1 MEASQ
6 TNSLTNYMKIP
17 IVLAFLAFSFNL
29 QCQEIKIAED
39 STKKNQLFEF
49 SFGQSLLF
57 ISNSKSIDIHN
68 NQAVVVP
75 TSSILFF
82 VEMRPQKRFRIPIF
96 LNLPI
101 ETKQFL
107 VNNILVNERASPTFG
122 TGIEFKCFQIN
133 LGEKSKIDF
142 EIGPLASF
150 LLNTNNVIRLVPVL
164 AGRFRIMRGEN
175 FVMYIGG
182 TYSIGI
188 NTWGLLYGTGTIF

>member
-1 MEASQ
+1 
-6 TNSLTNYMKIP
+6 MKLIF
-17 IVLAFLAFSFNL
+17 ILAFIVIS
-29 QCQEIKIAED
+29 
-39 STKKNQLFEF
+39 STIQGQKSKPAKDTTNTNQLFEL

-57 ISNSKSIDIHN
+57 ISNSKSVDIRN

-82 VEMRPQKRFRIPIF
+82 IEMRPQKRVRIPVFI
-96 LNLPI
+96 NLPT

-122 TGIEFKCFQIN
+122 TGFEFKCFQLN

-150 LLNTNNVIRLVPVL
+150 LLNKNKVVRFVPVM
-164 AGRFRIMRGEN
+164 AGRIRIMRGEN

-188 NTWGLLYGTGTIF
+188 DTWGLLYGTGTIF

>member
-1 MEASQ
+1 
-6 TNSLTNYMKIP
+6 MKTKKAKMKANFI
-17 IVLAFLAFSFNL
+17 LAFFIIS
-29 QCQEIKIAED
+29 IAIHGQD
-39 STKKNQLFEF
+39 SKPVVDTTKKNQLFEF

-57 ISNSKSIDIHN
+57 ISNSRSVDIRN

-82 VEMRPQKRFRIPIF
+82 IEMRPQKRVRIPIF
-96 LNLPI
+96 FNLPI

-107 VNNILVNERASPTFG
+107 VNNVLVNERASPTFG

-133 LGEKSKIDF
+133 MGEKSKIDF

-150 LLNTNNVIRLVPVL
+150 LLNKNNVVRFVPII
-164 AGRFRIMRGEN
+164 AGRVRIMRGEN

-182 TYSIGI
+182 TYSVGI